1 MGTEAQQMTW
11 PRPLRVAQ
19 LNCNQFESLPVW
31 VLKEQET
38 RVSSIS
44 YRKLPKSAALRRG
57 ADRENS

>member
-1 MGTEAQQMTW
+1 MTW
-11 PRPLRVAQ
+11 PRPLRVAR

-44 YRKLPKSAALRRG
+44 YRKLPKSTAL
-57 ADRENS
+57 